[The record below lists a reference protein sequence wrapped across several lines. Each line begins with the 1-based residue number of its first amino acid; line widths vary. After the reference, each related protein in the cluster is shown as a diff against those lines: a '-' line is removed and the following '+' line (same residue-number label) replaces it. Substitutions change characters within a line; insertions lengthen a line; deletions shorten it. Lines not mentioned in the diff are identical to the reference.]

1 MKILIVLE
9 VGKPLQI
16 LQEIR
21 QIEEHPF
28 SAMEVKELKLNLSKA
43 TQEEYI
49 KIWYNKISKN
59 QKILCQNINH
69 QYCHHKNI
77 QIRKCTFC
85 KECKNKHL
93 KKPCMIRQCYEKTKK
108 HRVTYFKTEYNGK
121 NREVIKL
128 VVEGILHTHKDE
140 DILEII

>member
-28 SAMEVKELKLNLSKA
+28 SAVEVKKLKLNLPKA

-49 KIWYNKISKN
+49 KVWYDRIPKK
-59 QKILCQNINH
+59 QKILCQNNNH
-69 QYCHHKNI
+69 QYCHHKNL
-77 QIRKCTFC
+77 QLRKCTFC

-93 KKPCMIRQCYEKTKK
+93 KKPCMIRQCYEKSKK
-108 HRVTYFKTEYNGK
+108 HRVIYFKRQDE
-121 NREVIKL
+121 EIIKL
-128 VVEGILHTHKDE
+128 VVEGVLHTHEDE
-140 DILEII
+140 DILEVI